1 MIYKF
6 LSQCLPRQRLFTVF
20 LPALLWGDIFE
31 AQAVPAAAQRVYRP
45 TRAQQRAEE
54 EARKRDE
61 RVQALRSQ
69 NQAKQ
74 SSSQQQN
81 TPPADSSAGVPGS
94 ARIRYAWIDSR
105 RFVLLQ
111 DVARF
116 YNMKISYQKDGVA
129 LKGNDSIN
137 ISYDKRT
144 AVLNGVNIY
153 LTYPP
158 VQRGALVY
166 LDEKDFLLVIDPVLR
181 DASLWSHPLG
191 TVMIDPGHGGKDNG
205 APGSRT
211 LLEKNVNLT
220 LATKLSAKL
229 RSMGYRVIMTR
240 TDDRFISL
248 QQRAEMCEK
257 SKPGLF
263 ISIHCNATERNRSI
277 RGIETYAMTPQDAA
291 STNETKRGAGNGPGN
306 SFDKNNYRLAY
317 EVQKNLLTM
326 TRTEDRGVKHARFFV
341 LRNATC
347 PAILIETGF
356 ITHPAEGA
364 QLAQNAYQ
372 DKIVAGIVAG
382 ISSYAK
388 IMRPSDTP
396 KKGFDGSLTPKKGA
410 EGSLTPKKGFDSSFP
425 SSR

>member
-6 LSQCLPRQRLFTVF
+6 LTRCFPRQRLFTVF

-31 AQAVPAAAQRVYRP
+31 AQAVPPTPPPRVYRP

-54 EARKRDE
+54 EARNRDE

-69 NQAKQ
+69 NLTKQ
-74 SSSQQQN
+74 SQQQVASQQDSAAAI
-81 TPPADSSAGVPGS
+81 PASAK
-94 ARIRYAWIDSR
+94 IRYAWIDSR

-116 YNMKISYQKDGVA
+116 YNMKISYQKDGVT
-129 LKGNDSIN
+129 LKGTDSL
-137 ISYDKRT
+137 SLFYDKRT
-144 AVLNGVNIY
+144 AVLNGINIY
-153 LTYPP
+153 LTHPP

-166 LDEKDFLLVIDPVLR
+166 VEEKDFLLVIDPVIR
-181 DASLWSHPLG
+181 DASLWNHPLG
-191 TVMIDPGHGGKDNG
+191 TIMIDPGHGGKDNG

-220 LATKLSAKL
+220 IATKLAARL

-248 QQRAEMCEK
+248 QQRAEMCERN
-257 SKPGLF
+257 KPGLF
-263 ISIHCNATERNRSI
+263 ISIHCNATERNPI
-277 RGIETYAMTPQDAA
+277 RGIETFAMTPQDAA
-291 STNETKRGAGNGPGN
+291 STNETKRVSGNGPGN

-356 ITHPAEGA
+356 ITHPTEGA
-364 QLAQNAYQ
+364 LLAQNAYQ
-372 DKIVAGIVAG
+372 DKIVGGIMAG

-388 IMRPSDTP
+388 IMRPSAAP
-396 KKGFDGSLTPKKGA
+396 KKGTDGSL
-410 EGSLTPKKGFDSSFP
+410 P
-425 SSR
+425 SSRR